1 MTVDR
6 ETEAE
11 FFAELLSAPPNPQL
25 ALIFPGQGSQKP
37 GMGRDV
43 SERFGPAQQ
52 LFQVADRVLGWDV
65 SSFCFE
71 ATDEALTHTAQA
83 QPAILTASLA
93 YLVAALETGTITAR
107 PAFLAGHSLGEFTA
121 LVAARSLGLEEAL
134 RLVSERALL
143 MAKAGDRKPGAMAA
157 VLGLAE
163 DDVSAICHTTGA
175 EPANYNQETQ
185 VVIGG
190 TPEAIDQAAA
200 RARERGAKILPIKV
214 SGAFHTSLM
223 GDAAAE
229 FARMVDVATISDPMI
244 PVIGNVSGLPLA
256 SADDVRAELKAQIIS
271 PVRWR
276 QTIDHMLAHGVQ
288 EFLEVGPGRV
298 LTAML
303 KRTAPHVSA
312 VAIGSVDALSTASHV

>member
-1 MTVDR
+1 M
-6 ETEAE
+6 
-11 FFAELLSAPPNPQL
+11 
-25 ALIFPGQGSQKP
+25 
-37 GMGRDV
+37 
-43 SERFGPAQQ
+43 
-52 LFQVADRVLGWDV
+52 
-65 SSFCFE
+65 
-71 ATDEALTHTAQA
+71 
-83 QPAILTASLA
+83 
-93 YLVAALETGTITAR
+93 
-107 PAFLAGHSLGEFTA
+107 
-121 LVAARSLGLEEAL
+121 
-134 RLVSERALL
+134 
-143 MAKAGDRKPGAMAA
+143 
-157 VLGLAE
+157 
-163 DDVSAICHTTGA
+163 
-175 EPANYNQETQ
+175 
-185 VVIGG
+185 VIGG